1 MDRVAIFAYFH
12 VTPNPKTMRR
22 LLLSILLPLSHLHA
36 QPELVSPD
44 KFLGY
49 PLGSRYTRHHEIVDY
64 VRHVAAARP
73 AQVSLREHGRTLEGR
88 ALLHAIVSAPE
99 NIRDLDVI
107 RKDNLR
113 AAGLL
118 RDARPSADRPVIV
131 WLSYNVHGNEP
142 SSSEA
147 AMRTLHRLLDGTDP
161 RTADWLKKAV
171 VIIDPCIN
179 PDGRDRYVNWQNGV
193 SSTRPDADPQT
204 REHREPWPGGRV
216 NHYYFDLNRDWAWQS
231 QLETRQRMKAYLEW
245 MPQVHVDFHEQSPG
259 SPYYFAPAAEPYH
272 EVVTPWQR
280 EFQRMIGRNNASY
293 FDREGWLFF
302 TRERFDLLYPSYG
315 DTWPIYNGAIGM
327 TYEQG
332 GGPRGGR
339 AVALP
344 DGDTLTLLDR
354 LSHHVATGFST
365 IETSVRES
373 ARLRGEFARFFS
385 DALAEPAAGATRYYL
400 VKRNGA
406 SEGLNQRFLA
416 LLQHNGIQFTTTS
429 SVGTGKGF
437 RYASGREEG
446 FGFEVGDLLIPLQQ
460 PRGTLLKVLMEP
472 QAKLSDSATYDIT
485 AWALPYAMGIDAYA
499 IREKPMPPTS
509 ASYGKPTPK
518 PFQPVE
524 DATAYAIPWTDMGS
538 VRLLSGL
545 MQSGLRVR
553 CSQAPFRVEGRSFAR
568 GTLLV
573 TRAANRLTGGDLG
586 VRIAAALRAVADFP
600 HEVIPIRTALVEEGH
615 DLGSGDV
622 RPLKAPRIALLAGE
636 GVVANGF
643 GEIWHWLD
651 QEVGYPA
658 SILQVQDLAS
668 TRLEGFDV
676 IVLPD
681 GNYRILSDKSV
692 TEPLREWVRKGGRL
706 VALENAAVQLAGLDW
721 GLKLKREEASRGRSE
736 GDSARRYADRE
747 RDALRNSI
755 PGAIYRVTLDDTHP
769 LAYGYPRQYFTLR
782 QDASLYEPFREG
794 GWNVGTLGRDAHV
807 SGFAGVRVR
816 ERMKDGVLIG
826 AMPMGAGQVVFF
838 ADDPVF
844 RGFWENGKLMLAN
857 ALFLVGQ

>member
-1 MDRVAIFAYFH
+1 MPRFLTSLAVLTCLAAAA
-12 VTPNPKTMRR
+12 P
-22 LLLSILLPLSHLHA
+22 A
-36 QPELVSPD
+36 QPVLRSPD
-44 KFLGY
+44 DFLGY
-49 PLGSRYTRHHEIVDY
+49 PLGSRYTRHHQVVDY
-64 VRHVAAARP
+64 VRHAASARP
-73 AQVSLREHGRTLEGR
+73 RQVVLREYGITPEGR
-88 ALLHAIVSAPE
+88 PLLLAFVSSPE
-99 NIRDLDVI
+99 NIRDIEGI
-107 RKDNLR
+107 RQDNLR
-113 AAGLL
+113 LAGLL
-118 RDARPSADRPVIV
+118 SDGRPPADRPLVV

-147 AMRTLHRLLDGTDP
+147 ALRTLHRLLDGSDA
-161 RTADWLKKAV
+161 RSAEWLRKAV
-171 VIIDPCIN
+171 VVIDPCIN

-193 SSTRPDADPQT
+193 SGVRPDADPQT

-231 QLETRQRMKAYLEW
+231 QPETRQRMKAYLEW
-245 MPQVHVDFHEQSPG
+245 MPQVHVDFHEQSPS

-272 EVVTPWQR
+272 EVITPWQR
-280 EFQRMIGRNNASY
+280 EFQRLIGRNNASY

-315 DTWPIYNGAIGM
+315 DTYPMYNGAIGM

-354 LSHHVATGFST
+354 LTHHVATGLST
-365 IETSVRES
+365 IETSVRE
-373 ARLRGEFARFFS
+373 ADRLREAYRRFFTEAVAAPAPGVTRHYLVRRQGTAPGNLQRLIHLLQRNGIRHGR
-385 DALAEPAAGATRYYL
+385 ALASG
-400 VKRNGA
+400 
-406 SEGLNQRFLA
+406 S
-416 LLQHNGIQFTTTS
+416 
-429 SVGTGKGF
+429 GKGF
-437 RYASGREEG
+437 RYGSGRDET
-446 FGFEVGDLLIPLQQ
+446 FDFEAGDIVIPVQQ

-485 AWALPYAMGIDAYA
+485 AWALPYAMGLDAFA
-499 IREKPMPPTS
+499 VRDKQAPQWTDADAPQT
-509 ASYGKPTPK
+509 AKA
-518 PFQPVE
+518 FQPVD

-538 VRLLSGL
+538 VAVLSRLL
-545 MQSGLRVR
+545 QSGLRVR
-553 CSQAPFRVEGRSFAR
+553 FAQAPFRVEGKAFAR

-573 TRAANRLTGGDLG
+573 TRAANRSSGRELG
-586 VRIAAALRAVADFP
+586 ERIAAALRPVGTWP
-600 HEVIPIRTALVEEGH
+600 HEVVPVRTALVEEGH
-615 DLGSGDV
+615 DLGSGDI

-658 SILQVQDLAS
+658 SVIQVQDLPS
-668 TRLEGFDV
+668 VKLEGFDV

-681 GNYRILSDKSV
+681 GNYRMLSDRSV
-692 TEPLREWVRKGGRL
+692 TEALRDWVRKGGRL
-706 VALENAAVQLAGLDW
+706 VALENAAAQLAGLDW
-721 GLKLKREEASRGRSE
+721 GLKARRDEAARVKAE
-736 GDSARRYADRE
+736 ADSLRRYADRE
-747 RDALRNSI
+747 RDALRNAI
-755 PGAIYRVTLDDTHP
+755 PGAIYRLTLDDTHP
-769 LAYGYPRQYFTLR
+769 LAFGYGSTYFTLR
-782 QDASLYEPFREG
+782 QDAGIYEPFRSG
-794 GWNVGTLGRDAHV
+794 GWNVGTLGRDGHV
-807 SGFAGVRVR
+807 SGFAGTQVR
-816 ERMKDGVLIG
+816 ERLKDGVLIG

>member
-1 MDRVAIFAYFH
+1 MRYAFFA
-12 VTPNPKTMRR
+12 
-22 LLLSILLPLSHLHA
+22 LLLSLSQLQA
-36 QPELVSPD
+36 QPRLLSPD
-44 KFLGY
+44 EFLGY
-49 PLGSRYTRHHEIVDY
+49 PLGSRYTRHHELVDY
-64 VRHVAAARP
+64 FRHVAIARP
-73 AQVSLREHGRTLEGR
+73 DLVLLKEYGRTNEGR
-88 ALLHAIVSAPE
+88 PLLQAFLSSPQH
-99 NIRDLDVI
+99 IRDLELI

-118 RDARPSADRPVIV
+118 RDGKPAADRPVIV

-147 AMRTLHRLLDGTDP
+147 AMRTIHRLLDGSDP
-161 RTADWLKKAV
+161 RAADWLSKAV
-171 VIIDPCIN
+171 VVIDPCIN

-193 SSTRPDADPQT
+193 SGTRPDADPQT

-231 QLETRQRMKAYLEW
+231 QVETRQRMKVYQDW
-245 MPQVHVDFHEQSPG
+245 MPQVHVDFHEQSPS

-272 EVVTPWQR
+272 EVITPWQR

-315 DTWPIYNGAIGM
+315 DTYPIYNGAIGM

-354 LSHHVATGFST
+354 LSHHVATGLST

-373 ARLRGEFARFFS
+373 ARLRQEYRKFFQ
-385 DALAEPAAGATRYYL
+385 DALAEPATGATRHYL
-400 VKRNGA
+400 IRRKGA
-406 SEGLNQRFLA
+406 SKGLTESLLT
-416 LLQHNGIQFTTTS
+416 LLQRNGIQYGRAVAAGS
-429 SVGTGKGF
+429 GRGF
-437 RYASGREEG
+437 RYASGREEA
-446 FGFEVGDLLIPLQQ
+446 FEFEAGDIVIPVQQ

-485 AWALPYAMGIDAYA
+485 AWALPYAMGLDAFA
-499 IREKPMPPTS
+499 VRDKPAPQWTDVDARPP
-509 ASYGKPTPK
+509 AGG
-518 PFQPVE
+518 FQPID
-524 DATAYAIPWTDMGS
+524 DATAYAIPWADMGS
-538 VRLLSGL
+538 VSLLSRLL
-545 MQSGLRVR
+545 QSGLRVR
-553 CSQAPFRVEGRSFAR
+553 FAQAPFRVEGRAFAR

-573 TRAANRLTGGDLG
+573 TRAGNRLSGRELG
-586 VRIAAALRAVADFP
+586 ERIAAALRQVKDFP
-600 HEVIPIRTALVEEGH
+600 HEVVPIRTALVEEGH
-615 DLGSGDV
+615 DLGSGDI
-622 RPLKAPRIALLAGE
+622 RPLKASRIALLGGE
-636 GVVANGF
+636 GVIANGF

-651 QEVGYPA
+651 REVGYPV
-658 SILQVQDLAS
+658 SVIQVQDLA
-668 TRLEGFDV
+668 TVRLEAFDV
-676 IVLPD
+676 IILPD
-681 GNYRILSDKSV
+681 GNYRMFSDKSV
-692 TEPLREWVRKGGRL
+692 TDPLRDWVRKGGRL
-706 VALENAAVQLAGLDW
+706 VALENAAAQLAGLDW
-721 GLKLKREEASRGRSE
+721 GLKLKRDESSRGRGE
-736 GDSARRYADRE
+736 ADSLRRYADRE

-755 PGAIYRVTLDDTHP
+755 PGTIYRVTLDETHP
-769 LAYGYPRQYFTLR
+769 LAFGYPRQYFTLR

-816 ERMKDGVLIG
+816 ERMRDGVLIG
-826 AMPMGAGQVVFF
+826 ALPMGAGQIVFF